1 MQHGEP
7 IMTKSLIG
15 KIAIVTG
22 GAEGIGKGIA
32 LSLAKSGATLVIADL
47 NEEKAI
53 STKLEINKLSP
64 KSAAMKVDV
73 AKKTEIEECVTRV
86 ISEFGQVDILVNN
99 AGIYTDDWEASLSIN
114 IMGVVNFCESTIPHM
129 QSREYGKIINIG
141 SMSAHAA
148 RNLGGPYPT
157 SKAAVLRY
165 TKGLAYELRNNNIN
179 VNAVCP
185 GAVWTSFQKGL
196 QAQSIEND
204 ETIIDTNLYDSFL
217 QKYSDVIPMG
227 RPQTTDDIGH
237 TVEFLSSDSSKN
249 ITGQCIHVDG
259 GAILRD

>member
-1 MQHGEP
+1 MA
-7 IMTKSLIG
+7 KSLIG
-15 KIAIVTG
+15 KIAVVTG

-32 LSLAKSGATLVIADL
+32 LSLAKSGAILVIADL

-53 STKLEINKLSP
+53 STNSEIKKISP
-64 KSAAMKVDV
+64 KSVSIRVDV
-73 AKKTEIEECVTRV
+73 SKKNEIEKCVNNV
-86 ISEFGQVDILVNN
+86 ISEFGQLDILVNN
-99 AGIYTDDWEASLSIN
+99 AGIFTDNWETSLSIN

-165 TKGLAYELRNNNIN
+165 TKGLAYELRNDNIN

-204 ETIIDTNLYDSFL
+204 KTQKDNDLYESFL

-227 RPQTTDDIGH
+227 RPQTTDDIGQ

>member
-1 MQHGEP
+1 MA
-7 IMTKSLIG
+7 KSLIG
-15 KIAIVTG
+15 KIAVVTG

-32 LSLAKSGATLVIADL
+32 LSLAKSGAILVIADL

-53 STKLEINKLSP
+53 STNSEIKKISP
-64 KSAAMKVDV
+64 KSVSIRVDV
-73 AKKTEIEECVTRV
+73 SKKNEIEKCVNNV
-86 ISEFGQVDILVNN
+86 ISEFGQLDILVNN
-99 AGIYTDDWEASLSIN
+99 AGIFTDNWETSLSIN

-165 TKGLAYELRNNNIN
+165 TKGLAYELRNDNIN

-204 ETIIDTNLYDSFL
+204 KTLKDNDLYESFL

-227 RPQTTDDIGH
+227 RPQTTDDIGQ

>member
-1 MQHGEP
+1 
-7 IMTKSLIG
+7 MTESLIG
-15 KIAIVTG
+15 KIAVVTG

-53 STKLEINKLSP
+53 STNSEINKLSP
-64 KSAAMKVDV
+64 KSIAIRVDV
-73 AKKTEIEECVTRV
+73 SKKNEIESCVNNV
-86 ISEFGQVDILVNN
+86 ISEFGQLDILVNN
-99 AGIYTDDWEASLSIN
+99 AGIYTDNWETSLSIN
-114 IMGVVNFCESTIPHM
+114 IMGVVTFCESTIPHM
-129 QSREYGKIINIG
+129 QSRKYGKIINIG

-165 TKGLAYELRNNNIN
+165 TKGLAYELRNDNIN

-196 QAQSIEND
+196 QAQSMEND
-204 ETIIDTNLYDSFL
+204 KTLIDNDLYESFL
-217 QKYSDVIPMG
+217 QKYTDVIPMG
-227 RPQTTDDIGH
+227 RPQTTDDIGQ

>member
-1 MQHGEP
+1 
-7 IMTKSLIG
+7 MTKSLSG
-15 KIAIVTG
+15 KIAVVTG

-32 LSLAKSGATLVIADL
+32 LSLAESGATLVIADL

-53 STKLEINKLSP
+53 STNLEINKISP
-64 KSAAMKVDV
+64 KSIPIKVNV
-73 AKKTEIEECVTRV
+73 SNKNEIKKCIENVV
-86 ISEFGQVDILVNN
+86 SEFGHLDILVNN
-99 AGIYTDDWEASLSIN
+99 AGVYTDNWETTLSIN
-114 IMGVVNFCESTIPHM
+114 VMGVVNFCESTIPYM
-129 QSREYGKIINIG
+129 KSRQYGKIINIG

-165 TKGLAYELRNNNIN
+165 TKGLAYELRNDNIN

-196 QAQSIEND
+196 QAQSIEHDKTLIEND
-204 ETIIDTNLYDSFL
+204 LYESFL

-227 RPQTTDDIGH
+227 RPQTTDDIGQ
-237 TVEFLSSDSSKN
+237 TVKFLSSDSSKN

>member
-1 MQHGEP
+1 MA
-7 IMTKSLIG
+7 KSLIG
-15 KIAIVTG
+15 KIAVVTG

-32 LSLAKSGATLVIADL
+32 LSLAKSGAILVIADL
-47 NEEKAI
+47 NEEKAV
-53 STKLEINKLSP
+53 STNSEIKNISP
-64 KSAAMKVDV
+64 KSVAIRVDV
-73 AKKTEIEECVTRV
+73 SKKNEIEKCVNNV
-86 ISEFGQVDILVNN
+86 ISEFGQLDILVNN
-99 AGIYTDDWEASLSIN
+99 AGIFTDNWETSLSIN

-165 TKGLAYELRNNNIN
+165 TKGLAYELRNDNIN

-204 ETIIDTNLYDSFL
+204 KTLKDNDLYESFL

-227 RPQTTDDIGH
+227 RPQTTDDIGQ

>member
-1 MQHGEP
+1 MA
-7 IMTKSLIG
+7 KSLIG
-15 KIAIVTG
+15 KIAVVTG

-32 LSLAKSGATLVIADL
+32 LSLAKSGAILVIADL
-47 NEEKAI
+47 NEEKAV
-53 STKLEINKLSP
+53 STNSEIKKISP
-64 KSAAMKVDV
+64 KSVAIRVDV
-73 AKKTEIEECVTRV
+73 SKKNEIESCVNNV
-86 ISEFGQVDILVNN
+86 MSEFGQLDILVNN
-99 AGIYTDDWEASLSIN
+99 AGIYTDNWETSLSIN

-165 TKGLAYELRNNNIN
+165 TKGLAYELRNDNIN

-204 ETIIDTNLYDSFL
+204 KTLKDNDLYESFL

-227 RPQTTDDIGH
+227 RPQTTDDIGQ